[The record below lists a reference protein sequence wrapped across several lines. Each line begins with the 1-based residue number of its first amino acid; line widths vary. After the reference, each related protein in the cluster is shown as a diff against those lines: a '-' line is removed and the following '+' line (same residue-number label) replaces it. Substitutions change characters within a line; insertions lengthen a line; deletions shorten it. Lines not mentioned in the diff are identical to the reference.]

1 MAGKVIILCAPSGS
15 GKTTLAKHL
24 LSIKELDLKFSVSAT
39 TRKKRDGEIDG
50 LDYNFLS
57 IDEFKNRIQNNEF
70 VEYEEVYDNIYYG
83 TLKSEIDS
91 VIINHNIIFD
101 VDVVGA
107 LSLKRYFSSNSLTL
121 FINPPSIGELENRLR
136 RRKNNLEKDL
146 NERLNK
152 AEKEMEMKDKF
163 DHIIINNDLNKSKN
177 EILSVVKG
185 FLNK

>member
-1 MAGKVIILCAPSGS
+1 MACI
-15 GKTTLAKHL
+15 HL
-24 LSIKELDLKFSVSAT
+24 KKAGENGNRDRAQ
-39 TRKKRDGEIDG
+39 RKSSFLQETDG

-70 VEYEEVYDNIYYG
+70 VEYEEVYDNIFYG
-83 TLKSEIDS
+83 TLKFEIES
-91 VIINHNIIFD
+91 LIINHNIIFD

-107 LSLKRYFSSNSLTL
+107 LSLKQYFSSNSLTV

-136 RRKNNLEKDL
+136 RRKNNSEEDL
-146 NERLNK
+146 KERLDK

-163 DHIIINNDLNKSKN
+163 DQIIINKDLNKSKD